1 MKYFWCYN
9 SPLGQIVMKSDGE
22 NLISL
27 EFGEFVGI
35 SSEFKKQYLDI
46 FRDTTKWLD
55 IYFSG
60 NLPNFTPKI
69 SLNLLCG
76 SEFAKRVWQILC
88 EIDYSTT
95 MTYGEIAEK
104 IASKKSITK
113 MSARAVGRAVGANPI
128 AIIIPCHRVI
138 GKGGKLTGYAHGLD
152 KKEFL
157 LNLENAKFRA

>member
-9 SPLGQIVMKSDGE
+9 SPLGQIVMESDGE

-27 EFGEFVGI
+27 KFGEFVGI
-35 SSEFKKQYLDI
+35 SSEFKKRNLDI
-46 FRDTTKWLD
+46 FRDTTKWLA

-69 SLNLLCG
+69 LLGG
-76 SEFAKRVWQILC
+76 SKFQLEVWQILL
-88 EIDYSTT
+88 EIPFGAA
-95 MTYGEIAEK
+95 MTYGEIAKQIACQRK
-104 IASKKSITK
+104 IPK
-113 MSARAVGRAVGANPI
+113 MSAQAVGGAVGANPI
-128 AIIIPCHRVI
+128 AIIVPCHRVI